1 MNNYLYINLSTCRD
15 RYTEFVEYDGCMMLI
30 IARNCYLW
38 HDNYGLHD
46 KRTYF
51 VSPSIML

>member
-1 MNNYLYINLSTCRD
+1 MYNYLYINLSTCRD

-38 HDNYGLHD
+38 QDNYGLHD

-51 VSPSIML
+51 V